1 MADPELA
8 PAGEYSMQAINQIVG
23 FKNIE
28 HKIVKTKNVRDA
40 VNYLR
45 LGLSEAVFAYT
56 TDFNTYPHRIFKKNI
71 PSHLH
76 DQIEYPI
83 IYFNFRCKVY

>member
-28 HKIVKTKNVRDA
+28 PNMVIFLYNVE
-40 VNYLR
+40 V
-45 LGLSEAVFAYT
+45 
-56 TDFNTYPHRIFKKNI
+56 
-71 PSHLH
+71 
-76 DQIEYPI
+76 
-83 IYFNFRCKVY
+83 